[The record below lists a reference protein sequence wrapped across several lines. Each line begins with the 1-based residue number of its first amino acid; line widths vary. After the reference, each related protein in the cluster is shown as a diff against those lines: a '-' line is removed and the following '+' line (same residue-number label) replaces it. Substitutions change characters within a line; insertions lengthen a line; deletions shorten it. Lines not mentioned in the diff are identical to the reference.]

1 MLRTFKGTMIMIGEC
16 FRMSLSN
23 IRGAKVRSFLTVL
36 GILIGVMA
44 VITLI
49 TTVNDLVAVVSYYG
63 LAWALLLNFGM

>member
-1 MLRTFKGTMIMIGEC
+1 MLKTLKGALIMIGEC
-16 FRMSLSN
+16 FRMSLNN

-49 TTVNDLVAVVSYYG
+49 TTVNGVT
-63 LAWALLLNFGM
+63 